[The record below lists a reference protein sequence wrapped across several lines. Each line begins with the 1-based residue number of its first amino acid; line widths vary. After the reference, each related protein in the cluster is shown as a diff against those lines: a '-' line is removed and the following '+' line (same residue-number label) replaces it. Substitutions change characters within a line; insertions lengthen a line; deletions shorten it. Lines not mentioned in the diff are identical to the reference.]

1 MRNSFEDDDVK
12 CTFCGKTTRRA
23 AAMIEGPNDI
33 FMCESCVAASAEAM
47 MLALG
52 AGLKMSHAKR
62 LAWTYDLDSTL
73 SGGVV
78 SARGKGAAAKA
89 GQAKK
94 PASSTSANK
103 KPNIIRPKG
112 IPTPQEIYQIL
123 SENVIGQDEAK
134 EALAVALYSHYARI
148 LTSASK
154 VDEALPEKSNVLMLG
169 PSGCGKTLIARSL
182 ANIMKVPFTIA
193 DATVITESGYVG
205 GDVEDILRALIDAAD
220 GDIKRAQQ
228 GIVFIDEIDKIA
240 CCKTSY
246 GRDASGEGVQQ
257 ALLKV
262 IEGSKVLV
270 PPKGKKRS
278 SDVECVEIDTTNI
291 LFIVG
296 GAFPGLEDI
305 VSKRLGGRGIG
316 FGAQPACGGKV
327 DRREAFG
334 HVTPQDLE
342 AFGMLPEFV
351 GRTQVIVPL
360 AGLSED
366 DLVRIQT
373 EPKRAVAKQFV
384 ERFANEGC
392 ELSFTDGALRAIARE
407 ALSRGTGA
415 RGLRSIYER
424 VLRRA
429 MFELPGHMSRTELT
443 VRESD
448 VLGETTPELRESF
461 KACKRSARS
470 SEAAMGL

>member
-1 MRNSFEDDDVK
+1 MRNSHEDTDVK
-12 CTFCGKTTRRA
+12 CTFCGRSTRRA
-23 AAMIEGPNDI
+23 AAMVEGPNNTYI
-33 FMCESCVAASAEAM
+33 CESCVAASAEAM
-47 MLALG
+47 MLVMG
-52 AGLKMSHAKR
+52 AGLKMSHARK
-62 LAWTYDLDSTL
+62 LVWTYDLDSSQGSVT
-73 SGGVV
+73 
-78 SARGKGAAAKA
+78 SARDKGADAKA
-89 GQAKK
+89 GKADKA
-94 PASSTSANK
+94 ASGATADK
-103 KPNIIRPKG
+103 RPKLVRPKG
-112 IPTPQEIYQIL
+112 IPTPREIHQIL

-134 EALAVALYSHYARI
+134 EALAVALYNHYVRI
-148 LTSASK
+148 LSSASD
-154 VDEALPEKSNVLMLG
+154 VDQIAPDKSNVLMLG
-169 PSGCGKTLIARSL
+169 PSGCGKTLLARSL

-205 GDVEDILRALIDAAD
+205 GDVEDILRALIDAAN
-220 GDIKRAQQ
+220 GDIKRAQL

-240 CCKTSY
+240 ARTTGY
-246 GRDASGEGVQQ
+246 GRDATGEGVQQ

-270 PPKGKKRS
+270 PPKGKKRTT
-278 SDVECVEIDTTNI
+278 DTECVEIDTTNI

-296 GAFPGLEDI
+296 GAFPGLEGI
-305 VSKRLGGRGIG
+305 ISKRLGGRGIG
-316 FGAQPACGGKV
+316 FGAQPACGGKL
-327 DRREAFG
+327 DRRTAFE
-334 HVTPQDLE
+334 HVTPEDLE

-373 EPKRAVAKQFV
+373 EPKQAVAKQFI

-392 ELSFTDGALRAIARE
+392 ELSFTDGALRAVAHE
-407 ALSRGTGA
+407 AFERGTGA

-424 VLRRA
+424 VLRHA

-448 VLGETTPELRESF
+448 VLGDTVPELREHY
-461 KACKRSARS
+461 KARRRPARS
-470 SEAAMGL
+470 SEVAMGC